1 MATLDV
7 LKRMLRQKAINAAPP
22 LASSTQKL
30 SDSQYASGFGIL
42 KQNQEWTTYQD
53 FVIPQL
59 SLILAPL
66 FDSHPGT
73 SILEVG
79 PGPKSVLGYLP
90 RYLRQKV
97 KRYAAYEPNDLFASE
112 LEEWLCSTSEIESP
126 LPCLERSSD
135 IKRTP
140 FAPNSKTK
148 TGGSVG
154 AEDPAEGFD
163 VVLFCHSLY
172 GMRPKHEFIECALN
186 MLTESPEGGLVVLFH
201 RGEVLDCEGLAC
213 YRSATCPTGV
223 VRVTD
228 NDDVLD
234 RFSRFV
240 AGFVM
245 QDLDSDKAV
254 RFEWRKA
261 CRSLGCREEAHPGQ
275 LLFDSPNLM
284 VAFNRQATSLPE
296 LISKVP
302 LVLKDKNVKSWQA
315 RSHRP
320 TSIVRP
326 TDTRQVQQCIRW
338 AIDHELSLTILGG
351 GHSGHCLWPNVVSVD
366 MGAFDQVHIF
376 PATSSGETYLSNPL
390 VVAGAG
396 CKSGDI
402 IRKTME
408 AGLIVPLGARPS
420 VGAGLWLQG
429 GIGHLA
435 RLHGLTCDSVVGAV
449 LVSVAS
455 SEVFCIGLVPSQH
468 QPTGAMR
475 PQNES
480 DLMWALKGAG
490 TNFGILVSITFKASA
505 APKYLVRNS
514 ISPLN
519 DKSEALRKI
528 NEFDESIAKKLTP
541 SCSVDAYIFWDENK
555 LHLGG
560 DHVRVVHEW
569 LRLGRTGPLDHS
581 NAHKYECKPESENYN
596 IGNCGQSRF
605 KRCVFLKHIGTA
617 DVAKILVAAME
628 SRPSPLCYLHLLQ
641 GGGAVGDVAAGDT
654 AFGCRD
660 WDFACVVTGVWA
672 RDHDGTKAS
681 REVVK
686 WVYKVATDLLPSSSG
701 VYGSDLG
708 PDPRDALLAARA
720 FGPNQSRLVHLKHI
734 MDPKNVLAYAC
745 PLIEPPVRAKLVIL
759 VTGDSCAGKDHCA
772 DVWRS
777 LFTANIQRGLA
788 TQNVSI
794 SDPIKQDYAAATG
807 SDLHRLLHD
816 RAFKEQHRPA
826 LSAYF
831 HRKLQQRPRLL
842 EEQFL
847 QVMKKCKNVDVL
859 LITGMR
865 EEAPVAAYSHLVQ
878 GGRLL
883 EVRVEA
889 SKETRQDRRGCQS
902 DDCRDGKYNEDGK
915 RNNDRPCLMFNNDM
929 PGDDAV
935 ERFGESRLLPFLHED
950 LQRLA
955 NMVRVVPDFPRPGNQ
970 FHHVLGISQEP
981 GGLVLCTSLLQ
992 THFSGDWAKVKTVA
1006 CCETGGWIYASAL
1019 SARVGIPLS
1028 LIREGGKLPPPT
1040 FSVVKSPSHISSST
1054 ANGSREK
1061 RIEIGRDLIPRGAS
1075 VCVVDDVLATG
1086 NTLCAVLQ
1094 LLIEAGVG
1102 PEDVVVMVVAEFPLH
1117 RGRQLLRQ
1125 RGFGGVKVQSILV
1138 FDGL

>member
-320 TSIVRP
+320 LRY
-326 TDTRQVQQCIRW
+326 
-338 AIDHELSLTILGG
+338 LTILGG

-555 LHLGG
+555 LHLGVTMFESSTNG
-560 DHVRVVHEW
+560 FASEERDPSIIATHTNMNASLNPRTTTLETVDS
-569 LRLGRTGPLDHS
+569 LGLFETEMYMSGMH
-581 NAHKYECKPESENYN
+581 NANAGCKTS
-596 IGNCGQSRF
+596 SF

-681 REVVK
+681 PRGRE
-686 WVYKVATDLLPSSSG
+686 
-701 VYGSDLG
+701 
-708 PDPRDALLAARA
+708 
-720 FGPNQSRLVHLKHI
+720 
-734 MDPKNVLAYAC
+734 C

-816 RAFKEQHRPA
+816 RAFKERHRPA
-826 LSAYF
+826 LSA
-831 HRKLQQRPRLL
+831 
-842 EEQFL
+842 
-847 QVMKKCKNVDVL
+847 CKNVDVL
-859 LITGMR
+859 LITG
-865 EEAPVAAYSHLVQ
+865 V
-878 GGRLL
+878 GGKKHQSRLIHI
-883 EVRVEA
+883 
-889 SKETRQDRRGCQS
+889 SPGWETAR
-902 DDCRDGKYNEDGK
+902 
-915 RNNDRPCLMFNNDM
+915 
-929 PGDDAV
+929 GDDAV
-935 ERFGESRLLPFLHED
+935 ERFGESRLLPATLHEGPPATG
-950 LQRLA
+950 QYGAGRTGSMHVSPA
-955 NMVRVVPDFPRPGNQ
+955 NSF
-970 FHHVLGISQEP
+970 LGWTGQ
-981 GGLVLCTSLLQ
+981 
-992 THFSGDWAKVKTVA
+992 KVKTVA
-1006 CCETGGWIYASAL
+1006 CCETGGWIWASAL

-1028 LIREGGKLPPPT
+1028 LIREGGGRPPPT

-1117 RGRQLLRQ
+1117 RGRQLLGQ
-1125 RGFGGVKVQSILV
+1125 RGFGGVKVQEHLGV
-1138 FDGL
+1138 